1 MSTALFDIGG
11 SKTRVTVSRN
21 GRTFR
26 RPIIYATPRHYAE
39 GIRQLVD
46 AIRVAADG
54 WKVSRVIG
62 CIAAP
67 LDPTHSFT
75 VHESNLPDWYRFP
88 LKRDLQRRFRAA
100 VQIENDAA
108 LAGLGE
114 AVYGAGRGQGI
125 VGYITIGTGVG
136 GSRIVGGQFDQSALG
151 FEPGNIIVRN
161 VNGRDIALE
170 SYISG
175 AGLERRFRRSPK
187 SVHERS
193 TWREV
198 EHMLAL
204 GLVNVSVLWSP
215 HVLVLGGSIGR
226 STKLHLKNV
235 RAVLHRNLTVFH
247 TPPKITRGT
256 LGDAAALWGG
266 LALLKHR

>member
-1 MSTALFDIGG
+1 MSIALFDIGG
-11 SKTRVTVSRN
+11 TKTRVAISRN
-21 GRTFR
+21 GRTFG
-26 RPIIYATPRHYAE
+26 RPIMYATPRHYAE
-39 GIRQLVD
+39 GVRQLVD

-67 LDPTHSFT
+67 LDQLHTHT
-75 VHESNLPDWYRFP
+75 VHESNLPDWYQFP
-88 LKRDLQRRFRAA
+88 LKADVQRRFRAP
-100 VQIENDAA
+100 VRLENDAA

-114 AVYGAGRGQGI
+114 AVYGAGRGHEI
-125 VGYITIGTGVG
+125 VGYMTIGTGVG
-136 GSRIVGGQFDQSALG
+136 GARIVHGQLDQSAFG

-161 VNGRDIALE
+161 VGGRDVALE
-170 SYISG
+170 RYISG

-187 SVHERS
+187 SINDRS

-204 GLVNVSVLWSP
+204 GMVNVSVLWSP
-215 HVLVLGGSIGR
+215 HAIVIGGSIGR

-235 RAVLHRNLTVFH
+235 RAILRHNLTVFH
-247 TPPKITRGT
+247 TPPKLVRGT
-256 LGDAAALWGG
+256 LGEAAALWGG
-266 LALLKHR
+266 LAVAKHR